1 MINIVI
7 ITCLFIVSKTVP
19 IWLDSLYPEF
29 GDNFMRLYW
38 VLNSVIILLFT
49 IFYYKKSN
57 KSVLNLII
65 TTLLLGILTI
75 DILNWSYQ
83 IYDITFKLSNDWK
96 YRSYFS
102 ISILFY
108 VFIARKRYDWALL
121 NSDKYDADKVQAIY
135 SKPKTVLTLL
145 GATFSL
151 SPKCS
156 IRYTYK
162 DKTIRFK
169 KGFKTPIMTDTIIKR
184 DEIIK
189 NTVIPYS
196 YFYKR
201 YEEIKNKKYNLLTF
215 NCKMLF

>member
-1 MINIVI
+1 MIKYIAILFVI
-7 ITCLFIVSKTVP
+7 MKTLPKYLDNPILFWVFNSLLLISMAIYIYKKEEKTV
-19 IWLDSLYPEF
+19 
-29 GDNFMRLYW
+29 
-38 VLNSVIILLFT
+38 LNMAFSSVIISSLLIELVLFT
-49 IFYYKKSN
+49 LKMVQFEFNYPENWHYGT
-57 KSVLNLII
+57 LICGTI
-65 TTLLLGILTI
+65 ILY
-75 DILNWSYQ
+75 L
-83 IYDITFKLSNDWK
+83 
-96 YRSYFS
+96 
-102 ISILFY
+102 
-108 VFIARKRYDWALL
+108 FIARKRYDWALL

-135 SKPKTVLTLL
+135 SKPKTILTLL

-169 KGFKTPIMTDTIIKR
+169 KGFKTPIMTDTIIKH

-189 NTVIPYS
+189 NTAIPYS

-201 YEEIKNKKYNLLTF
+201 FEEIKNKKYNLLTF